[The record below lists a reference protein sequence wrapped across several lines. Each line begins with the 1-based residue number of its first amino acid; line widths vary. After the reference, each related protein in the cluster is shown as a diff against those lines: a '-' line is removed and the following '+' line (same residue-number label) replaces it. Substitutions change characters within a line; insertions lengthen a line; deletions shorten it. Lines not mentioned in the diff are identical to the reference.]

1 MADWATISALAT
13 GGGTLALAAATFASV
28 RSSNRSARL
37 AEVALQE
44 QRRPVLVNSRTED
57 RAETVTFR
65 GDHRVIVPGGGAVA
79 EAADEAVY
87 LALGVRNVG
96 AGIAVLQAWHPDETL
111 LGPDAPHPDVDGFR
125 PLRRDQYIAGGD
137 VGVWQGAIRDSADPL
152 YGTLT
157 AAATER
163 RSFSVYLLYTDQVGG
178 QRTISGF
185 GVLPAEEGGWLAA
198 VGRHWYLDAIAPR

>member
-1 MADWATISALAT
+1 VADWVTISALAT
-13 GGGTLALAAATFASV
+13 GGGTLALAAATYASV
-28 RSSNRSARL
+28 RSGNRSTRV
-37 AEVALQE
+37 AELALQE

-65 GDHRVIVPGGGAVA
+65 GDHRVSVPGGGAVV
-79 EAADEAVY
+79 EAADDAVY

-96 AGIAVLQAWHPDETL
+96 AGIAVLQAWHPEESL
-111 LGPDAPHPDVDGFR
+111 LGPDVPHPDVDGFR

-137 VGVWQGAIRDSADPL
+137 VGVWQGAVRDPADPL
-152 YGTLT
+152 HRTLT

-198 VGRHWYLDAIAPR
+198 VGRHWYLDAVAPR